1 MDAEITVIIPTRNR
15 LDILMASLKY
25 LFIAV
30 QHIAAEV
37 IVVNDGD
44 ETVYKVLNSFPSVV
58 IIENPGRGVAAAR
71 NAGGFRASA
80 KLLLFLD
87 DDMWMTKEAIEGIIR
102 FHARGECVALNV
114 NWTYPAEARGR
125 LSRLAFGRYL
135 LRHRFDSLKGWHK
148 DSPGWEDESCFRTT
162 GVTSQNLSMLKS
174 CFQISGGYNE
184 KFPHAGFED
193 YEFSKRLVSLGVP
206 IFIDPTLMTFHNEED
221 RLALDPWMQ
230 RRERGGETRRVAVAL
245 GYAELALEYKPIKK
259 TALTLIAFARPL
271 LNCISANYMTNR
283 FAWLDPF
290 TFRVFDA
297 LFATAIF
304 KGYSK
309 LIRQIKP

>member
-15 LDILMASLKY
+15 VDILMTSLRH

-30 QHIAAEV
+30 RHIAAEV

-44 ETVYKVLNSFPSVV
+44 KTVYRLLNSFPSIFIV
-58 IIENPGRGVAAAR
+58 ENPGSGVASAR
-71 NAGGFRASA
+71 NAGALRASA

-87 DDMWMTKEAIEGIIR
+87 DDMWMTKEAMAGIIR
-102 FHARGECVALNV
+102 FHSRGECAALNV
-114 NWTYPAEARGR
+114 NWIYPAEVRAR

-135 LRHRFDSLKGWHK
+135 SRHQFDSLKGWHK
-148 DSPGWEDESCFRTT
+148 DSPGWKDESCFQTT
-162 GVTSQNLSMLKS
+162 GVTSQNLSILKS
-174 CFQISGGYNE
+174 CFQITNGYNE

-193 YEFSKRLVSLGVP
+193 YEFSKRLISQGVP
-206 IFIDPTLMTFHNEED
+206 IFIDSTLMTFHNEED
-221 RLALDPWMQ
+221 RIALEPWMH
-230 RRERGGETRRVAVAL
+230 RRERGGETQRMAVAL
-245 GYAELALEYKPIKK
+245 GHAELALVYKPLKRII
-259 TALTLIAFARPL
+259 LTLISLARPL
-271 LNCISANYMTNR
+271 LNHISENAITNR
-283 FAWLDPF
+283 FVWLDPF

-309 LIRQIKP
+309 LIRQRKP